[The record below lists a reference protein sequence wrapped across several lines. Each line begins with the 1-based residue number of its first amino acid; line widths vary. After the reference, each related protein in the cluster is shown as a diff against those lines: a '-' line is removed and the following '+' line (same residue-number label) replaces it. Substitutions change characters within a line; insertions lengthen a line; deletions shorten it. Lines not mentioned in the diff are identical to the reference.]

1 MMLVVAIV
9 IIIALV
15 ALFIVT
21 FLVYKKMPAPKGMEK
36 VRVSEENCKGC
47 ENDSCSLRKDE

>member
-1 MMLVVAIV
+1 MMLAVAII

-21 FLVYKKMPAPKGMEK
+21 FLIYKKMPAPKGLEK

>member
-1 MMLVVAIV
+1 MMLAVAII

-15 ALFIVT
+15 ALFIVS
-21 FLVYKKMPAPKGMEK
+21 FLVYKKMLAPKGMEK